1 MTILKKT
8 YRNLVLLTTGLL
20 LSSGFSACKESEE
33 AEPQG
38 NSVSNYIN
46 LILWISSSE
55 GGITRTPTGG
65 EDGDGREAGFERENK
80 VEGIT
85 LILYK
90 GTGIDDATAKVNY
103 VDYFTVTESN
113 LEGRDPQGTTYDY
126 QASETFRSEARYY
139 TTGDQKLAD
148 DFDLSGTYHVL
159 IVANRDVR
167 TKCTKGTLISTVR
180 DLTTSDLTP
189 SGIYTND
196 TPGTPSA
203 SQQFV
208 MTTERDATI
217 NFASMAP
224 VRKDG
229 VKNGMVYRVMQPLLI
244 ERLSARID
252 YNTKGSTYN
261 SDRGGYE
268 YNVGT
273 TGDKFVVTGV
283 IPFNLY
289 NGTEYLFKRVVDA
302 WPATATTYF
311 GDETTIN
318 YVADPSTLT
327 KDNAS
332 DMPAYLSP
340 IAKDMSTSDYSDYLQ
355 EMATAPAGAHFT
367 DASGDENIIIAYPK
381 ENTLMPTSQLK
392 KYATGLAFVGGY
404 YNKTNDTNAPNEIR
418 TYYHFLRHQGE
429 NSTGVYQA
437 KKWSE
442 ITEADVCGTAKAMNF
457 GIVRNN
463 IYRVDIEGFT
473 PSGGIMLKI
482 KVKKWDKF
490 EHKPIYL

>member
-8 YRNLVLLTTGLL
+8 YRNLVLLTTALL

-46 LILWISSSE
+46 LTLWISSSE

-90 GTGIDDATAKVNY
+90 GTGIDDASAKVDY
-103 VDYFTVTESN
+103 VDYFTVN
-113 LEGRDPQGTTYDY
+113 LEGRDSQGTTYDY
-126 QASETFRSEARYY
+126 QASETFRSEARY

-148 DFDLSGTYHVL
+148 DFDLSGEYHVL
-159 IVANRDVR
+159 IVANQNVTDQ
-167 TKCTKGTLISTVR
+167 CAKGTLISAVR
-180 DLTTSDLTP
+180 DLTI
-189 SGIYTND
+189 SGIYKNA
-196 TPGTPSA
+196 TPGTPLA

-261 SDRGGYE
+261 SARGGFE
-268 YNVGT
+268 YSVGS
-273 TGDKFVVTGV
+273 TGDKFVVTRV

-289 NGTEYLFKRVVDA
+289 DGTEYLFKRVVDA
-302 WPATATTYF
+302 WPTTATTYF
-311 GDETTIN
+311 GDETTTN
-318 YVADPSTLT
+318 YVADPSTST
-327 KDNAS
+327 KDNIS
-332 DMPAYLSP
+332 TMPEYRSP
-340 IAKDMSTSDYSDYLQ
+340 IDADMTTSTYLQ
-355 EMATAPAGAHFT
+355 VMATARTTDGAHFT
-367 DASGDENIIIAYPK
+367 DASGYENIIIAYPK
-381 ENTLMPTSQLK
+381 ENTLMPESQLM

-404 YNKTNDTNAPNEIR
+404 YNNGNTGTTPDETR

-442 ITEADVCGTAKAMNF
+442 ITDVDVCGTAKAMNF

>member
-8 YRNLVLLTTGLL
+8 YRNLVLLTTALL
-20 LSSGFSACKESEE
+20 LSSGFSACKDSEE

-46 LILWISSSE
+46 LTLWISSSE
-55 GGITRTPTGG
+55 GSITRTPTGG
-65 EDGDGREAGFERENK
+65 EDGDGREAGFDRENMVK
-80 VEGIT
+80 GIT

-90 GTGIDDATAKVNY
+90 GTEVDY

-148 DFDLSGTYHVL
+148 GFDLSGTYHVL
-159 IVANRDVR
+159 IVANKDVR
-167 TKCTKGTLISTVR
+167 TQCAKGTLISAVR
-180 DLTTSDLTP
+180 DLTTSV
-189 SGIYTND
+189 IYTNA

-203 SQQFV
+203 SEQFV

-261 SDRGGYE
+261 SARGGYE

-273 TGDKFVVTGV
+273 TDDKFVVTRV

-302 WPATATTYF
+302 WPTTATTYF
-311 GDETTIN
+311 GDETTTN
-318 YVADPSTLT
+318 YVADPSTST
-327 KDNAS
+327 KDNTS
-332 DMPAYLSP
+332 TMPEYRSP
-340 IAKDMSTSDYSDYLQ
+340 IDADMTTSTYRQ
-355 EMATAPAGAHFT
+355 VMAIARTTDGAHFT
-367 DASGDENIIIAYPK
+367 DASGNENIIIAYPK

-392 KYATGLAFVGGY
+392 KYATGLAFVGDY
-404 YNKTNDTNAPNEIR
+404 YKKGNTGTTRDEIR

-442 ITEADVCGTAKAMNF
+442 ITDDDVCGFTPMNF

>member
-46 LILWISSSE
+46 LTLWISSSE

-90 GTGIDDATAKVNY
+90 GTGINDVSAKVDY

-126 QASETFRSEARYY
+126 QASATFRSEARY

-159 IVANRDVR
+159 IVANQNV
-167 TKCTKGTLISTVR
+167 TAQCAKGTLISAVR
-180 DLTTSDLTP
+180 DLTTS
-189 SGIYTND
+189 SIYTNA
-196 TPGTPSA
+196 TLGTPSA

-261 SDRGGYE
+261 SARGGFE
-268 YNVGT
+268 YSVGS
-273 TGDKFVVTGV
+273 TGDKFVVTRV

-289 NGTEYLFKRVVDA
+289 DGTEYLFKRVVDA
-302 WPATATTYF
+302 WPTTATTYF
-311 GDETTIN
+311 GDETTTN
-318 YVADPSTLT
+318 YVADPSTST
-327 KDNAS
+327 KDNTS
-332 DMPAYLSP
+332 TMPEYRSP
-340 IAKDMSTSDYSDYLQ
+340 IDADMTTSTYLQ
-355 EMATAPAGAHFT
+355 VMATARTTEGAHFT
-367 DASGDENIIIAYPK
+367 DASGYENIIIAYPK
-381 ENTLMPTSQLK
+381 ENTLMPASQLM

-404 YNKTNDTNAPNEIR
+404 YKKTNATNEPDETR

>member
-8 YRNLVLLTTGLL
+8 YRNLVLLTTALL

-46 LILWISSSE
+46 LTLWISSSE
-55 GGITRTPTGG
+55 GSITRTPTGG

-80 VEGIT
+80 VKGIT

-90 GTGIDDATAKVNY
+90 GSGINDAYAKVDY
-103 VDYFTVTESN
+103 VDYFTVTEESN
-113 LEGRDPQGTTYDY
+113 LEGRDHQGTTYDY
-126 QASETFRSEARYY
+126 QASETFRSEARY

-159 IVANRDVR
+159 IVANKDVR
-167 TKCTKGTLISTVR
+167 TQCAKGTLISAVR
-180 DLTTSDLTP
+180 DLTTSV
-189 SGIYTND
+189 IYTND

-229 VKNGMVYRVMQPLLI
+229 VKNGMVYRVIQPLLI

-261 SDRGGYE
+261 SKRGGYE
-268 YNVGT
+268 YNVGST
-273 TGDKFVVTGV
+273 DDKFVVTRV

-289 NGTEYLFKRVVDA
+289 NGTEYLFKRVVNA
-302 WPATATTYF
+302 WPTTATTYF
-311 GDETTIN
+311 GDETTTN
-318 YVADPSTLT
+318 YVADPNTST
-327 KDNAS
+327 KDNS
-332 DMPAYLSP
+332 TMPEYLSP
-340 IAKDMSTSDYSDYLQ
+340 IAENMSTSTYLQ
-355 EMATAPAGAHFT
+355 VMATARTTAGAHFT
-367 DASGDENIIIAYPK
+367 DASGYENIIIAYPK
-381 ENTLMPTSQLK
+381 ENTLMPTSKLK
-392 KYATGLAFVGGY
+392 KYATGLAFVGDY
-404 YNKTNDTNAPNEIR
+404 YNNGNTSTTPDETR

-442 ITEADVCGTAKAMNF
+442 ITDDDVCGTAKAMNF